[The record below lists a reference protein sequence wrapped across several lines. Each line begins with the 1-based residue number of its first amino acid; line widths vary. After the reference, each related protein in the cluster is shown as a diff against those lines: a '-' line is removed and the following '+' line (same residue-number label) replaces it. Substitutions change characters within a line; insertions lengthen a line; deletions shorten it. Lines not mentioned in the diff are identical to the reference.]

1 MLSDVC
7 SLRSETEKYLLR
19 IHEQTLLKAVS
30 PAVSSDESQ
39 EFGDL
44 QATVEMQTD
53 RLSLSLV
60 GV

>member
-1 MLSDVC
+1 MSDVC
-7 SLRSETEKYLLR
+7 SLHSEAEKCLLR
-19 IHEQTLLKAVS
+19 IHERTLLRVVS

-53 RLSLSLV
+53 RISPSLV
-60 GV
+60 